1 MKKLYLWQRSCG
13 QSLQIGSLQIG
24 GGVFLDGEHG
34 DGVLVVFFVVV
45 LGVDGGAGGGIGN
58 GGDGG

>member
-1 MKKLYLWQRSCG
+1 M
-13 QSLQIGSLQIG
+13 QIGSLQIG

>member
-1 MKKLYLWQRSCG
+1 M
-13 QSLQIGSLQIG
+13 QIGSLQIG

-45 LGVDGGAGGGIGN
+45 LGVDGGAGTGAGAGIGN